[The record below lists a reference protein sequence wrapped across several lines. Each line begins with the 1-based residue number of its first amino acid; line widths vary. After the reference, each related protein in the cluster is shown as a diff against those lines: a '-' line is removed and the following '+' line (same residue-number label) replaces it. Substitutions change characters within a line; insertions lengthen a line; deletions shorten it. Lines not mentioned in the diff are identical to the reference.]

1 MILPSWSLIQINRME
16 WNMEC
21 VHTYKLEWNM
31 VKKIKYMYVNGGRQ
45 NSWERKKKREERKC
59 VFWHQNSWMQSKIS
73 KYSADAI
80 TRFRNVLGLRDS
92 CLIFNHSAIRQQK
105 IRSYVC
111 FKPDAM
117 VSIFQKISHCLLQD
131 CSIFIQ
137 NTGYTPVLYQ
147 EILPDIDGSAQDC
160 SNSTASALEL
170 LQSCTKPLMWWYPER
185 ITSVPLGVTKSN
197 MLYDVQAKCIF
208 KFSGFAPPCVK
219 WVNRHVEHILSV
231 KMPQLGLESGHQFWH
246 F

>member
-1 MILPSWSLIQINRME
+1 
-16 WNMEC
+16 MEC
-21 VHTYKLEWNM
+21 VHTYKLERNM

-131 CSIFIQ
+131 CSPGLQ
-137 NTGYTPVLYQ
+137 YLHSKHWVYPSPVPRNFTWYRWL
-147 EILPDIDGSAQDC
+147 
-160 SNSTASALEL
+160 STR
-170 LQSCTKPLMWWYPER
+170 LQ
-185 ITSVPLGVTKSN
+185 
-197 MLYDVQAKCIF
+197 
-208 KFSGFAPPCVK
+208 
-219 WVNRHVEHILSV
+219 
-231 KMPQLGLESGHQFWH
+231 QLHC
-246 F
+246 